1 MSRPLSKESR
11 IPAKLKVDKNFQPCT
26 VEVEDEL
33 YANGIF
39 EFNIT
44 RFLAFIEAHAEAFPI
59 ELIAL
64 ADIPDYGGSR
74 LDEQTL
80 RMADLSRPALMAE
93 IAPGQYNLIDGH
105 HRVARARRERAL
117 TVPARKIGCPEHVAF
132 LTSTTAYEKYVEYW
146 NGKVKEMLRSAR
158 LYGA

>member
-1 MSRPLSKESR
+1 
-11 IPAKLKVDKNFQPCT
+11 
-26 VEVEDEL
+26 VEVDDEL

-44 RFLAFIEAHAEAFPI
+44 RFLAFIETHADAFPI
-59 ELIAL
+59 EFIAL
-64 ADIPDYGGSR
+64 AEIPDYGASR

-80 RMADLSRPALMAE
+80 RIADLSRPALMAE

-105 HRVARARRERAL
+105 HRIARAKREGAL
-117 TVPARKIGCPEHVAF
+117 TVPARKISCPEHVAF

-158 LYGA
+158 IYGA